1 MVILTCPE
9 VTRDRQEGLEK
20 EWGRTG
26 GSGPS
31 PQWAPM
37 PLSRRGGRP
46 RADLSKSS
54 LTHSFSSA
62 AGSPAPLASPA
73 EVMGAQATWPRAAPG
88 GRNLCLVQDP
98 SHWGPGSSHVWSRV
112 LGRDCRAAAQPPAVD
127 GSPGC
132 WSQPHPTSF
141 TSGGLLSGP
150 HAFCSVLTRN
160 HPMH

>member
-37 PLSRRGGRP
+37 PLSHRGGRP

-73 EVMGAQATWPRAAPG
+73 EVMGAQATWPRAAGEEPVFSPG
-88 GRNLCLVQDP
+88 PFALGAWVLPCLEPCVRQ
-98 SHWGPGSSHVWSRV
+98 GPQGSSPASGCGWESRV
-112 LGRDCRAAAQPPAVD
+112 LVSSSPHLLHIRGPPLW
-127 GSPGC
+127 SPR
-132 WSQPHPTSF
+132 
-141 TSGGLLSGP
+141 LLFS
-150 HAFCSVLTRN
+150 LN
-160 HPMH
+160 